1 MANTYTQIYI
11 HVVFCVQDRYCL
23 ISKTWKDELF
33 KYITGIIQNN
43 GHKLIAINGMAD
55 HLHIFIGM
63 KPSQSLSD
71 LMQDIKGDSSKWIN
85 GKGFLRGRFSWQ
97 EGFGAFSNSA
107 SQIDNV
113 VKYIKNQEIHHMKK
127 IFIDEYKDILKKF
140 NIDFDDR
147 YLFKTVDQNE

>member
-1 MANTYTQIYI
+1 
-11 HVVFCVQDRYCL
+11 
-23 ISKTWKDELF
+23 
-33 KYITGIIQNN
+33 
-43 GHKLIAINGMAD
+43 LIAINGMAD

-127 IFIDEYKDILKKF
+127 KFIDEYKDILKKF

>member
-11 HVVFCVQDRYCL
+11 HSVFCVQDRYCL
-23 ISKTWKDELF
+23 INKAWEDELF
-33 KYITGIIQNN
+33 KYITGIIQNH

-63 KPSQSLSD
+63 KPSQSLSE

-85 GKGFLRGRFSWQ
+85 GRGFLRGRFSWQ
-97 EGFGAFSNSA
+97 EGFGAFSYSA

-113 VKYIKNQEIHHMKK
+113 VKYIINQKSHHKK
-127 IFIDEYKDILKKF
+127 ETFIDEYKDILRKF
-140 NIDFDDR
+140 KIEFDDR
-147 YLFKTVDQNE
+147 YLFKVID